1 MPEAIELAFDRSK
14 FIFLLMSLRDYWHIA
29 NRFAS
34 SAKWCFFEFFINQ
47 LKSFMYMRNN
57 KGPMMESCGTLYLMV
72 LDSDLSLLRFYTEFC
87 R

>member
-1 MPEAIELAFDRSK
+1 MPEAIELAFDMSK

-29 NRFAS
+29 NRFVS

-57 KGPMMESCGTLYLMV
+57 KGPMMESCGTPYLMV
-72 LDSDLSLLRFYTEFC
+72 WDSDLSLLRLYTEFC